1 MLKALASRIEIDFES
16 YDPKARDIV
25 FWPQIEGWDE
35 YGLGQGN
42 MKSIVAVWWI
52 SGIWMKLA
60 RIDP

>member
-16 YDPKARDIV
+16 YDPKARDIA

-42 MKSIVAVWWI
+42 MKIIVAVWWI